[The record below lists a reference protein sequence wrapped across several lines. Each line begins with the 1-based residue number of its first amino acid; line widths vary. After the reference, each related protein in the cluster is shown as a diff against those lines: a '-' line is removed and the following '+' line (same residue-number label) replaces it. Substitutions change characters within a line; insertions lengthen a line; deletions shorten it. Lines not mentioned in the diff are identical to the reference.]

1 MDTKQLLTMI
11 TLSQTLNYQ
20 KAAEQLQY
28 APSTLFKHIQM
39 LEQEVGAPLFRK
51 TGRQMALT
59 PQGEAFLVHANRM
72 VEHYYL
78 ALDSVCPA
86 EKLEGSITVGGCEIN
101 IGNSLIPLFEQFHT
115 AHGETRLNMMMTH
128 NAGVPALIR
137 SDMLD
142 IGFFYTT
149 RPGAV
154 SGLRVVPLYREPV
167 YMMVSW
173 DHPLAQKKG
182 LKYDALEG
190 MQFMYPHDT
199 CCFVG
204 EFLPMLAK
212 MGVHLGKT
220 TFLGGV
226 QLVVEQVRKEGA
238 MTLAPHCAAQHYH
251 DAYGLVKLDMD
262 EEPIWAWETLS
273 IKIMKRSNPPP
284 ARWHAAARYTPTS
297 VSKKTRPA
305 ASQGRRG
312 RHKEAR
318 QKEVVS
324 DRKAEHP
331 DPKRRFFLYIGKMNG
346 CPCLPVNFAL
356 QSIFDFAAG

>member
-1 MDTKQLLTMI
+1 
-11 TLSQTLNYQ
+11 
-20 KAAEQLQY
+20 
-28 APSTLFKHIQM
+28 
-39 LEQEVGAPLFRK
+39 
-51 TGRQMALT
+51 
-59 PQGEAFLVHANRM
+59 LVHANRM

-86 EKLEGSITVGGCEIN
+86 EKLEGTVSVGGCEIN
-101 IGNSLIPLFEQFHT
+101 IGNSLLPLFEQFHT
-115 AHGETRLNMMMTH
+115 VHAETRLNMMMTH

-182 LKYDALEG
+182 LKYDAMEG

-204 EFLPMLAK
+204 EFLPMMEK
-212 MGVHLGKT
+212 MGIHLSKT

-262 EEPIWAWETLS
+262 EEPIWAWENIVYKNYETL
-273 IKIMKRSNPPP
+273 KP
-284 ARWHAAARYTPTS
+284 AARALARSSAVYADEL
-297 VSKKTRPA
+297 VKKDTTGCITRPE
-305 ASQGRRG
+305 G
-312 RHKEAR
+312 
-318 QKEVVS
+318 
-324 DRKAEHP
+324 KA
-331 DPKRRFFLYIGKMNG
+331 
-346 CPCLPVNFAL
+346 
-356 QSIFDFAAG
+356 

>member
-1 MDTKQLLTMI
+1 MDIKQLLTMI

-39 LEQEVGAPLFRK
+39 LEQEVGAPLFCK
-51 TGRQMALT
+51 TGRQLALT
-59 PQGEAFLVHANRM
+59 RQGEAFLVHANRM

-78 ALDSVCPA
+78 ALD
-86 EKLEGSITVGGCEIN
+86 
-101 IGNSLIPLFEQFHT
+101 NSLLTLFEQFHT
-115 AHGETRLNMMMTH
+115 AHAETRLNMMMTH

-149 RPGAV
+149 RPGVV
-154 SGLRVVPLYREPV
+154 SGLRAVPLYREPV
-167 YMMVSW
+167 YIMVSW

-182 LKYDALEG
+182 LKYEALEG

-204 EFLPMLAK
+204 EFLPMLEK
-212 MGVHLGKT
+212 MGIHLSKT

-251 DAYGLVKLDMD
+251 DAYGLVRLDMD
-262 EEPIWAWETLS
+262 EDPIWAWENIVYKNYETL
-273 IKIMKRSNPPP
+273 KPVARALARSSAVYADELVKKDASGWI
-284 ARWHAAARYTPTS
+284 ARP
-297 VSKKTRPA
+297 
-305 ASQGRRG
+305 
-312 RHKEAR
+312 
-318 QKEVVS
+318 
-324 DRKAEHP
+324 
-331 DPKRRFFLYIGKMNG
+331 NG
-346 CPCLPVNFAL
+346 TA
-356 QSIFDFAAG
+356 

>member
-1 MDTKQLLTMI
+1 
-11 TLSQTLNYQ
+11 
-20 KAAEQLQY
+20 
-28 APSTLFKHIQM
+28 
-39 LEQEVGAPLFRK
+39 
-51 TGRQMALT
+51 
-59 PQGEAFLVHANRM
+59 
-72 VEHYYL
+72 
-78 ALDSVCPA
+78 
-86 EKLEGSITVGGCEIN
+86 
-101 IGNSLIPLFEQFHT
+101 
-115 AHGETRLNMMMTH
+115 MMTH
-128 NAGVPALIR
+128 NAGFPALIR

-182 LKYDALEG
+182 LKYDAMEG

-204 EFLPMLAK
+204 EFLPMMEK
-212 MGVHLGKT
+212 MGIHLSKT

-262 EEPIWAWETLS
+262 EEPIWAWENIVYKNYETL
-273 IKIMKRSNPPP
+273 KP
-284 ARWHAAARYTPTS
+284 AARALARSSAVYADEL
-297 VSKKTRPA
+297 VKKDTTGCITRPE
-305 ASQGRRG
+305 G
-312 RHKEAR
+312 
-318 QKEVVS
+318 
-324 DRKAEHP
+324 KA
-331 DPKRRFFLYIGKMNG
+331 
-346 CPCLPVNFAL
+346 
-356 QSIFDFAAG
+356 

>member
-1 MDTKQLLTMI
+1 MDIKQLLTMI

-39 LEQEVGAPLFRK
+39 LEQEVGAPLFCK
-51 TGRQMALT
+51 TGRQLALT
-59 PQGEAFLVHANRM
+59 RQGEAFLVHANRM

-86 EKLEGSITVGGCEIN
+86 EKLEGTVSVGGCEIN
-101 IGNSLIPLFEQFHT
+101 IGNSLLALFEQFHT
-115 AHGETRLNMMMTH
+115 AHAETRLNMMMTH

-149 RPGAV
+149 RPGVV
-154 SGLRVVPLYREPV
+154 SGLRAVPLYREPV
-167 YMMVSW
+167 YIMVSW

-182 LKYDALEG
+182 LKYEALEG

-204 EFLPMLAK
+204 EFLPMLEK
-212 MGVHLGKT
+212 MGIHLSKT

-251 DAYGLVKLDMD
+251 DAYGLVRLDMD
-262 EEPIWAWETLS
+262 EEPIWAWENIVYKNYETL
-273 IKIMKRSNPPP
+273 KP
-284 ARWHAAARYTPTS
+284 AARALARSSAVYADELVKKDTS
-297 VSKKTRPA
+297 GRISRPNGA
-305 ASQGRRG
+305 A
-312 RHKEAR
+312 
-318 QKEVVS
+318 
-324 DRKAEHP
+324 
-331 DPKRRFFLYIGKMNG
+331 
-346 CPCLPVNFAL
+346 
-356 QSIFDFAAG
+356 

>member
-149 RPGAV
+149 RWRAC
-154 SGLRVVPLYREPV
+154 S
-167 YMMVSW
+167 SCI
-173 DHPLAQKKG
+173 H
-182 LKYDALEG
+182 
-190 MQFMYPHDT
+190 T
-199 CCFVG
+199 
-204 EFLPMLAK
+204 
-212 MGVHLGKT
+212 
-220 TFLGGV
+220 
-226 QLVVEQVRKEGA
+226 
-238 MTLAPHCAAQHYH
+238 
-251 DAYGLVKLDMD
+251 
-262 EEPIWAWETLS
+262 I
-273 IKIMKRSNPPP
+273 
-284 ARWHAAARYTPTS
+284 
-297 VSKKTRPA
+297 PA
-305 ASQGRRG
+305 ALSANFCRCWRKWACIWGRR
-312 RHKEAR
+312 RFWAACSWLWSRCAKRAR
-318 QKEVVS
+318 
-324 DRKAEHP
+324 
-331 DPKRRFFLYIGKMNG
+331 
-346 CPCLPVNFAL
+346 
-356 QSIFDFAAG
+356 

>member
-190 MQFMYPHDT
+190 MQFMYPT
-199 CCFVG
+199 
-204 EFLPMLAK
+204 
-212 MGVHLGKT
+212 
-220 TFLGGV
+220 
-226 QLVVEQVRKEGA
+226 
-238 MTLAPHCAAQHYH
+238 
-251 DAYGLVKLDMD
+251 
-262 EEPIWAWETLS
+262 I
-273 IKIMKRSNPPP
+273 
-284 ARWHAAARYTPTS
+284 
-297 VSKKTRPA
+297 PA
-305 ASQGRRG
+305 ALSANFCRCWRKWACIWGRR
-312 RHKEAR
+312 RFWAACSWSWSRCAKRAR
-318 QKEVVS
+318 
-324 DRKAEHP
+324 
-331 DPKRRFFLYIGKMNG
+331 
-346 CPCLPVNFAL
+346 
-356 QSIFDFAAG
+356 